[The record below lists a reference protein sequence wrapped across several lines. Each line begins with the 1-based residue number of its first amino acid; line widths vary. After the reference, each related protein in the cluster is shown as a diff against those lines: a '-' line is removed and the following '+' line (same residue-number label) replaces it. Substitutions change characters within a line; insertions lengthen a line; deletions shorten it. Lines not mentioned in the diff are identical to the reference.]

1 MRCSN
6 SAPVPRCV
14 GVCGGVLHFRQRSD
28 QDLAILTGYMEEESS
43 TDQDYFVETT
53 AIDALA
59 SRGASADF
67 VAGLRAAMGSSEGI
81 DIVWSRD

>member
-1 MRCSN
+1 VSIRIAEKASGRTI
-6 SAPVPRCV
+6 AQV
-14 GVCGGVLHFRQRSD
+14 SD